1 MSKTVYKVEHH
12 THYSHTFFSRVTF
25 LIINP
30 SSTMY
35 ISQVCSNILCVRL
48 GIADP
53 RFLGSESRK
62 FRQERAN
69 DTVCLQMSRCLPIF
83 YFFSSLRGTETLQY
97 SLMR

>member
-12 THYSHTFFSRVTF
+12 THYSHTFFSRVIF

-69 DTVCLQMSRCLPIF
+69 DTVCLKMSRCLPIF
-83 YFFSSLRGTETLQY
+83 FKTFFRALEALRHY
-97 SLMR
+97 SIA